1 MKGDRNKSKVLQI
14 ILTVN
19 QKMFKTRCQTTENR
33 RGDYKNKNFT
43 GPPELVPVHPLG
55 DAVYDCMD
63 ENTSY
68 IIKTEDG
75 TVYKWF
81 IALYVPENKYENNV
95 RNCVS
100 RTKGDLTTW
109 WEEPC
114 AINEMVYRKP
124 FGICAEYKSDGSI
137 IKHYSKGDNAG
148 ETHYYSAKNKL
159 VNPIEGLQSV
169 SRGFDEKDETVYY
182 PTPNYKMM
190 NYKFMVFENH
200 DLYDSGLS
208 PADEAV
214 YNFVKIS
221 LQYVP
226 REDGEFETDG
236 ERTVRFTDRSGGDK
250 PMMVLMVGVFT
261 KEMIDAIRE
270 GLKEFYIRHCK
281 ECNSIINNNKW
292 LICNNCIKKV

>member
-1 MKGDRNKSKVLQI
+1 M
-14 ILTVN
+14 
-19 QKMFKTRCQTTENR
+19 
-33 RGDYKNKNFT
+33 
-43 GPPELVPVHPLG
+43 
-55 DAVYDCMD
+55 YDCMD
-63 ENTSY
+63 ETTTY

-81 IALYVPENKYENNV
+81 IALYVPHTKWENNV

-114 AINEMVYRKP
+114 AINEMIYRKP

-137 IKHYSKGDNAG
+137 IKHYSKGKAADT
-148 ETHYYSAKNKL
+148 THYYSAKNKL
-159 VNPIEGLQSV
+159 VNTNEGLQSV
-169 SRGFDEKDETVYY
+169 SRGFDDEGETVYY

-190 NYKFMVFENH
+190 DYKFMVFEKH

-221 LQYVP
+221 LHYVAQKN
-226 REDGEFETDG
+226 GEFETDG
-236 ERTVRFTDRSGGDK
+236 ERTVRFTDRSGRK
-250 PMMVLMVGVFT
+250 NAKMVLMVGVFT
-261 KEMIDAIRE
+261 TEMIDAIRD
-270 GLKEFYIRHCK
+270 GLKKPYKAVDDGMFVCGKCMGPVTAWDPNRPD
-281 ECNSIINNNKW
+281 SSR
-292 LICNNCIKKV
+292 ICMKCPKSETDWFNTK